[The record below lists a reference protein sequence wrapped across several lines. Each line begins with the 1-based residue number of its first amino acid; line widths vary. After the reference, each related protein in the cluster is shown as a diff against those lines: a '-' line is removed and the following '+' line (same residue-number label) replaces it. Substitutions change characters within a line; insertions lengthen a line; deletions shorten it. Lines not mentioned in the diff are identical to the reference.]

1 MLNLS
6 LWSLQG
12 FLTWVEH
19 HGNTDCVGIHADL
32 WNTIYM
38 YFFFYFCKAVQ
49 INNVII
55 ETELQEKP
63 LWIFLFFM
71 SGSNTKGAKVI
82 DVIDGVKRHWWLMSA
97 LS

>member
-1 MLNLS
+1 
-6 LWSLQG
+6 
-12 FLTWVEH
+12 
-19 HGNTDCVGIHADL
+19 
-32 WNTIYM
+32 M

-82 DVIDGVKRHWWLMSA
+82 DVIDGVKRH
-97 LS
+97 